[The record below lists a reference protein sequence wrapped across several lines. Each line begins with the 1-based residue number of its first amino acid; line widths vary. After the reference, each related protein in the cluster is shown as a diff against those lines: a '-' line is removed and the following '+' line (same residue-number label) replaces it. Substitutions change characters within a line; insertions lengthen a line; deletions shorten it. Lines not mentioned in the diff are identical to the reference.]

1 MEKLLTVKEYER
13 MQEEYNKV
21 KYMCKCGHKNIIPYN
36 EEKVV
41 CTFCG
46 NYVFKNKKDEDIY
59 RIREKMRK

>member
-1 MEKLLTVKEYER
+1 MANELE
-13 MQEEYNKV
+13 KV
-21 KYMCKCGHKNIIPYN
+21 KYRCKCGHRSIIPYN